1 MINGMIEAAESKKG
15 GRSVSVQLTRNGSGN
30 PEMKEKIDAIQY

>member
-1 MINGMIEAAESKKG
+1 MINGMIEAAGSKKG
-15 GRSVSVQLTRNGSGN
+15 GRSGSVQLTRNGSGN